1 MTTQCKTIAA
11 RTAQF
16 CDMWIS
22 AARARS
28 ELSVAPKICRSH
40 QPMGKS
46 HVSRLT
52 LRPKLETALNL
63 IAFER
68 RMSQVRH
75 CHRNDGHRR
84 RCHARLPR
92 TWYTRCRY
100 RRSARLG
107 SVHGRLRD
115 DGHPGCGR
123 DLQPDHQLRDPLHS
137 TCSSGGGR
145 FRTLAV
151 CTLHSTASRERRS
164 AARAHGALRCTRVR
178 LRAGQTMLVR
188 QRALELPKK
197 MRGKKGTSPPRL

>member
-115 DGHPGCGR
+115 DGHPGCGIFNQITNCETR
-123 DLQPDHQLRDPLHS
+123 FIPHAAAAAVVSVLLLFARFTPPRAANEDPLLE
-137 TCSSGGGR
+137 
-145 FRTLAV
+145 RT
-151 CTLHSTASRERRS
+151 
-164 AARAHGALRCTRVR
+164 G
-178 LRAGQTMLVR
+178 
-188 QRALELPKK
+188 P
-197 MRGKKGTSPPRL
+197 